1 MQERFSL
8 VEQNTEKNYKIWKI
22 FNLDTLTTKYEVAE
36 YDTGKTLYTGTEEGC
51 RDFIKKREVIL

>member
-8 VEQNTEKNYKIWKI
+8 VEQNKEKNYKIWKI

-51 RDFIKKREVIL
+51 RDVIKKREV

>member
-8 VEQNTEKNYKIWKI
+8 VEENKEKNYKIWKI

-36 YDTGKTLYTGTEEGC
+36 YDTGETLYTGSLEDC
-51 RDFIKKREVIL
+51 KKYIGGM